1 MIFRRKQSGP
11 PVTVGTR
18 WREVWSAG
26 EVVLHQFSQAELDA
40 VTLDPQALPAA
51 ERGPFLQAVP
61 PVPGAAAEAPGSA
74 AACGAAAPDAAAAD
88 AAARPAPGGAALSR
102 AITELELQGFVRP
115 GPPAAPGGPI
125 LDEFA
130 GWSAA
135 ADGDQAT
142 PAPVALAGDLAII
155 TRIRSQP
162 TWIAEVSVSPEPTRA
177 SPQDASWQLAA
188 RLYAPYRL
196 PVGLVERPAGPDGQL
211 PPFVLLRDDRSLLAL
226 VSWCGADVSAPSAAD
241 TDTTGP
247 AARVPTA
254 EVACRFGRLALLR
267 VAHPEGQQ
275 VLLRT
280 LIVASG
286 HGGTHWLL
294 EGEQWERALS
304 ATVDGIGER
313 VSAMLT
319 PPASAGTAAGPA
331 APDASR
337 SGQ

>member
-1 MIFRRKQSGP
+1 MIFRRKPGP
-11 PVTVGTR
+11 PVPVGTR
-18 WREVWSAG
+18 WREAWSAG

-61 PVPGAAAEAPGSA
+61 PVPGTAAE
-74 AACGAAAPDAAAAD
+74 
-88 AAARPAPGGAALSR
+88 APGGAALSR
-102 AITELELQGFVRP
+102 AIAELELQGFVRP

-135 ADGDQAT
+135 ADGDQ
-142 PAPVALAGDLAII
+142 PAPAAVALAGDLAII

-226 VSWCGADVSAPSAAD
+226 VSWCGADVSSPSAAD
-241 TDTTGP
+241 AAGP
-247 AARVPTA
+247 APAEVPTA
-254 EVACRFGRLALLR
+254 EVAGRFGRLALLR
-267 VAHPEGQQ
+267 VAHPDGQQ

-286 HGGTHWLL
+286 HGGHWLL

-319 PPASAGTAAGPA
+319 PPAPAGTAAGPA

-337 SGQ
+337 SAQ

>member
-1 MIFRRKQSGP
+1 MIFRRKQPGP

-61 PVPGAAAEAPGSA
+61 PGPGAAAAAPGSVA
-74 AACGAAAPDAAAAD
+74 ASGAAAP
-88 AAARPAPGGAALSR
+88 PAPGGAALSR
-102 AITELELQGFVRP
+102 AITELELQGFARP
-115 GPPAAPGGPI
+115 GPPAPGGPI

-135 ADGDQAT
+135 ADGDQAA

-162 TWIAEVSVSPEPTRA
+162 TWIAEVSVSPEPARA

-196 PVGLVERPAGPDGQL
+196 PVGLVERPAGADGQL

-226 VSWCGADVSAPSAAD
+226 VSWCGADVSSPSAANAA
-241 TDTTGP
+241 GP
-247 AARVPTA
+247 APAEVSTA
-254 EVACRFGRLALLR
+254 EVAGRFGRLALLR

-280 LIVASG
+280 LVVASG
-286 HGGTHWLL
+286 HGRHWLL
-294 EGEQWERALS
+294 EGEQWERAVS

-319 PPASAGTAAGPA
+319 PPAAAGTAAGPA

>member
-1 MIFRRKQSGP
+1 MIFRRKPGP
-11 PVTVGTR
+11 PVPVGTR
-18 WREVWSAG
+18 WREAWSAG

-61 PVPGAAAEAPGSA
+61 PVPGTAAE
-74 AACGAAAPDAAAAD
+74 
-88 AAARPAPGGAALSR
+88 APGGAALSR
-102 AITELELQGFVRP
+102 AIAELELQGFVRP

-135 ADGDQAT
+135 ADGDQ
-142 PAPVALAGDLAII
+142 PAPAAVALAGDLAII

-226 VSWCGADVSAPSAAD
+226 VSWCGADVSSPSAAD
-241 TDTTGP
+241 AAGP
-247 AARVPTA
+247 APAEVPTA
-254 EVACRFGRLALLR
+254 EVAGRFGRLALLR
-267 VAHPEGQQ
+267 VAHPDGQQ

-286 HGGTHWLL
+286 HGGHWLL

-319 PPASAGTAAGPA
+319 SPAPAGTAAGPA
-331 APDASR
+331 APDAGR

>member
-1 MIFRRKQSGP
+1 MIFRRKPGS
-11 PVTVGTR
+11 PVPVGTR
-18 WREVWSAG
+18 WREAWSAG

-61 PVPGAAAEAPGSA
+61 PVPGTAAE
-74 AACGAAAPDAAAAD
+74 
-88 AAARPAPGGAALSR
+88 APGGAALSR
-102 AITELELQGFVRP
+102 AIAELELQGFVRP

-135 ADGDQAT
+135 ADGDQ
-142 PAPVALAGDLAII
+142 PAPAAVALAGDLAII

-226 VSWCGADVSAPSAAD
+226 VSWCGADVSSPSAAD
-241 TDTTGP
+241 AAGP
-247 AARVPTA
+247 APAEVPTA
-254 EVACRFGRLALLR
+254 EVAGRFGRLALLR
-267 VAHPEGQQ
+267 VAHPDGQQ

-286 HGGTHWLL
+286 HGGHWLL

-319 PPASAGTAAGPA
+319 SPAPAGTAAGPA
-331 APDASR
+331 APDAGR

>member
-1 MIFRRKQSGP
+1 MIFRRKPGP
-11 PVTVGTR
+11 PVPVGTR
-18 WREVWSAG
+18 WREAWSTG

-61 PVPGAAAEAPGSA
+61 PVPGTAAE
-74 AACGAAAPDAAAAD
+74 
-88 AAARPAPGGAALSR
+88 APGGAALSR
-102 AITELELQGFVRP
+102 AIAELELQGFVRP

-135 ADGDQAT
+135 ADGDQ
-142 PAPVALAGDLAII
+142 PAPAAVALAGDLAII

-226 VSWCGADVSAPSAAD
+226 VSWCGADVSSPSAAD
-241 TDTTGP
+241 AAGP
-247 AARVPTA
+247 APAEVPTA
-254 EVACRFGRLALLR
+254 EVAGRFGRLALLR
-267 VAHPEGQQ
+267 VAHPDGQQ

-286 HGGTHWLL
+286 HGGHWLL

-319 PPASAGTAAGPA
+319 SPAPAGTAAGPA

-337 SGQ
+337 SAQ